1 MKVRSSIRCRQGVDD
16 RSDSK
21 MRVLKIALVAGL
33 MVSGSAWAADDAA
46 KVKPGAAKPA
56 EKASEKKPNPE
67 EKLICSREEQTD
79 SFIPKRVCRTQA
91 QIDELRR
98 GAQQLNDDQQ
108 LLSGRPQG
116 GPGR

>member
-1 MKVRSSIRCRQGVDD
+1 MKIVVTAMVACL
-16 RSDSK
+16 
-21 MRVLKIALVAGL
+21 MVAGP
-33 MVSGSAWAADDAA
+33 AWAADDAA

-56 EKASEKKPNPE
+56 DKASEKKPNPE
-67 EKLICSREEQTD
+67 DKLICSREEQTD